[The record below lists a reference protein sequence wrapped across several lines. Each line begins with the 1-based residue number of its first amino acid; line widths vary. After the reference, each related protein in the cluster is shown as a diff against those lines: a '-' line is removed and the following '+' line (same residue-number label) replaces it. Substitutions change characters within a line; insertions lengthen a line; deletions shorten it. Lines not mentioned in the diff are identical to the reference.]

1 VLAAQSPLFS
11 GFNSA
16 REEEVL
22 SIGEEEAGGGV
33 GIHVRPAAAHRK
45 ARGGWAFHDGPA
57 DGLLGWSKDGLDGPC
72 DAFFDFF
79 FLFSFLALY
88 YCTIFLYFSIF
99 IYY

>member
-33 GIHVRPAAAHRK
+33 GIHVQPAVAHRK

-72 DAFFDFF
+72 DAFFVF
-79 FLFSFLALY
+79 FSFLFFGLVLLY
-88 YCTIFLYFSIF
+88 YIPIFSIF

>member
-1 VLAAQSPLFS
+1 MLAAQSPLFS
-11 GFNSA
+11 SFNSA

-72 DAFFDFF
+72 DAFFGFF
-79 FLFSFLALY
+79 SFLFLALY

-99 IYY
+99 IYD